1 MLVHRSNLNTVNT
14 YVQEQ
19 NKTVTFT
26 LWNCASGSPAPEM
39 YSLSILHMGMG
50 VNFSYLTR
58 LNAIQVIV
66 WSNLLRHSIV
76 TTATC
81 TRNAWPAHVS
91 QKQRLR
97 KRALREPYA
106 SCSHT
111 EKQEMNRCTMSIN
124 RHLQKQTCT
133 ARCCGKRVTDTE
145 PWSLFFFAFPSSMYT
160 VPLLCALHHNLEL
173 SLYHTQRN
181 SHQVSINDSLF
192 SQSQPCL
199 ILVAKSSLPS
209 FPLQKL
215 MWQCKLVHAVTWRKK
230 CVATLCSLCGT
241 RHNMASLLTLFYIL
255 HNQTWLMHATHK
267 NLVLFWLAFGLQL
280 QVTALL
286 QSHSMVNG
294 KAPV

>member
-145 PWSLFFFAFPSSMYT
+145 PWSLFF
-160 VPLLCALHHNLEL
+160 LLFHRQC
-173 SLYHTQRN
+173 TQCH
-181 SHQVSINDSLF
+181 SYVHFITTWS
-192 SQSQPCL
+192 CL
-199 ILVAKSSLPS
+199 CI
-209 FPLQKL
+209 
-215 MWQCKLVHAVTWRKK
+215 
-230 CVATLCSLCGT
+230 
-241 RHNMASLLTLFYIL
+241 
-255 HNQTWLMHATHK
+255 THK
-267 NLVLFWLAFGLQL
+267 ETHTKSAST
-280 QVTALL
+280 TACFL
-286 QSHSMVNG
+286 SHSLV
-294 KAPV
+294 